1 MELDVGQIDLLDL
14 PLPPSSKQSLDQEE
28 LRVSKGPPPLPPLL
42 PPEEPPAADAP
53 EAKAEGEKSP
63 PVPSLPPPPEPRV
76 SQPAAISARKLV
88 DGPPSGSSS
97 LTRFLVGMGAASLV
111 CVGGFFAYSHFHK
124 APSAPAPAAS
134 AAPEA
139 THAFTMAPVEFTDPA
154 PSASE
159 SAAPSA
165 VATAAPGRSAA
176 PAPTTTATA
185 PSHASVAAP
194 HPTHAPSTKPPDD
207 LIKVEN

>member
-1 MELDVGQIDLLDL
+1 MSVRSICSIL

-28 LRVSKGPPPLPPLL
+28 VRVSKGPPPLPPSL
-42 PPEEPPAADAP
+42 PSDEPPADEPA
-53 EAKAEGEKSP
+53 EASGAEAEKTP

-88 DGPPSGSSS
+88 DGQPSGSSS

-111 CVGGFFAYSHFHK
+111 CVGGFFAFSHFHK
-124 APSAPAPAAS
+124 SPKAPAPTAS
-134 AAPEA
+134 VAPEP

-154 PSASE
+154 PSGSAS
-159 SAAPSA
+159 A
-165 VATAAPGRSAA
+165 
-176 PAPTTTATA
+176 APTTTVASASAAPVRSPAPPSATTTA
-185 PSHASVAAP
+185 AHSSVAP
-194 HPTHAPSTKPPDD
+194 HPTHATSTKPPDD